1 MVNNFYNNN
10 RAVYNIVTISLL
22 LVVSVVAFLVFSNWY
37 SNYVPALTD
46 DTLNYYSF
54 DEEYVEFLSINN
66 NSGSYELIIRN
77 KIGGD
82 FNVLEILIDDNY
94 CSFIGDGI
102 IYKNAITLIDL
113 LCVQFSSVVSVV
125 VVTQEGVVVSNVL
138 VE

>member
-82 FNVLEILIDDNY
+82 FNVLEILIDDNS